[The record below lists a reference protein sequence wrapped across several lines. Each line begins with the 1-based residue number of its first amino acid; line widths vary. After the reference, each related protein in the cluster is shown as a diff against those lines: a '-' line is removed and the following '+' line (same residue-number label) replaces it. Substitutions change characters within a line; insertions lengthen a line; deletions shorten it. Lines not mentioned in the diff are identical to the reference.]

1 VIGAHKRAG
10 RSDEAGPARKK
21 DFLMH
26 HPAPPFG
33 VAGTILYLAAA
44 GQHPT
49 ASSCSAQHG
58 LGQSGGQ
65 GSAQHGLG
73 QSRGQGS
80 AQHGLGQSR
89 GQGSPQHSL
98 GGFSAQH
105 GLVRPAGHVS
115 GLNAAA
121 TWLEAD
127 ASVFSAK

>member
-1 VIGAHKRAG
+1 
-10 RSDEAGPARKK
+10 
-21 DFLMH
+21 MH

-49 ASSCSAQHG
+49 ASTCSAQHG
-58 LGQSGGQ
+58 LGQSG
-65 GSAQHGLG
+65 
-73 QSRGQGS
+73 GQGS